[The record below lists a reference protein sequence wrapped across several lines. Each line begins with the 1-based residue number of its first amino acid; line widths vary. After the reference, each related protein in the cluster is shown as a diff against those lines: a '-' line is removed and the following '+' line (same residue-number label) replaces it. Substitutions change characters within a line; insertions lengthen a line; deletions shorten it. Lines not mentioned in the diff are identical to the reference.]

1 MGVATKRVSK
11 RFIVLR
17 KKTNKDTLVRCFVI
31 FELSQN
37 LSL

>member
-1 MGVATKRVSK
+1 MGVTERVPRK
-11 RFIVLR
+11 FIVLR
-17 KKTNKDTLVRCFVI
+17 KKTNKDTLVRCFVV